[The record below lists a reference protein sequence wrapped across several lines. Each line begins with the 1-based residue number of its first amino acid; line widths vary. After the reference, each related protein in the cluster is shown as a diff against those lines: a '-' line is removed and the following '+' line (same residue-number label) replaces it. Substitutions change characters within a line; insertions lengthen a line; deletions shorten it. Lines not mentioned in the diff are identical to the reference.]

1 MEITEVRIRIVE
13 GQGKLKAYASITLDG
28 EFVIHDLKII
38 EGERGLFVAMPSRR
52 SRSGEFKD
60 IAHPIQTKTRE
71 WIQEKVLHQYNQ
83 YDNIPDV

>member
-83 YDNIPDV
+83 CDNIPDV